1 MDDISI
7 GKSASTEP
15 LEPQEGEPEAT
26 TDVESISGAT
36 LDEINGK
43 LDLLLNAVGVT
54 YVKEEKHEG

>member
-7 GKSASTEP
+7 GRSAPAEP
-15 LEPQEGEPEAT
+15 LEPQEGKPEAT
-26 TDVESISGAT
+26 ADVESSSGAT

-43 LDLLLNAVGVT
+43 LDLLLNAVGVE